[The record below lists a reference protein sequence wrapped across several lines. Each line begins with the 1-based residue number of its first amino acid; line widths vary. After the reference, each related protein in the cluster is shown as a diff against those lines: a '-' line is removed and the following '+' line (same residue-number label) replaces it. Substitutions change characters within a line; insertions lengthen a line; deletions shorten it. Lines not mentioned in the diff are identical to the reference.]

1 MKKRLK
7 QLNKNVQIPVCKG
20 QDIHLQLNKE
30 QNTDHDEASVDYS
43 DLITVVLGIITR
55 ESSVLSVGR
64 YPDKLNSQIK
74 IDAWADTC
82 VLTTDD
88 LQTWILFLNQ
98 AM

>member
-74 IDAWADTC
+74 IDA
-82 VLTTDD
+82 
-88 LQTWILFLNQ
+88 
-98 AM
+98 